1 MYQVLETDEH
11 VRPVPDSTAQDTTGP
26 TFDKRMLQVRIK
38 EACEGHLRWCFE
50 KDVLLANQSWPLS
63 KLEDGSDSS
72 DSKFSRQHFVG
83 SLQMLKLFEF
93 ARLFSEEALIVDQC
107 LRSGAM
113 SWLDALNRNRDAKS
127 NLWYKDTK
135 QAYIAW
141 EGHRGEW
148 SEWLNLPEY
157 RLTDLIFI
165 WKALKSLE
173 EMMCNSDDEF
183 KSQIQKSVE
192 KSKLRHHHVRKV
204 ILQQFLCQN
213 FEAGPSHIADQSA
226 PGDLDSPSEKTESNP
241 GSFAIAVGRTRERDR
256 LLFYAKDTMLHDG
269 FEWGFFEDDLEI
281 EILSTKNGLIKA
293 DVQLSWKNTIRAQG
307 ADHEAIWEKPLR
319 YALAITMADYGSL
332 DSFMSPEN
340 LRKLSWERL
349 LVSIVPYGL
358 FADRIDRD
366 TKQPVMIDFSCS
378 RRSPWEIPTLVLRKR
393 CKSLELTL

>member
-11 VRPVPDSTAQDTTGP
+11 VRPVPDSTTQDTSGSI
-26 TFDKRMLQVRIK
+26 FDKRMLQVRIK

-50 KDVLLANQSWPLS
+50 KDVLLADQSWPLS

-72 DSKFSRQHFVG
+72 DNKFSRQHFVG

-93 ARLFSEEALIVDQC
+93 ARLFSKEALIVDQC
-107 LRSGAM
+107 LRSGVM

-127 NLWYKDTK
+127 KLWYEDTK
-135 QAYIAW
+135 QAYVAW

-157 RLTDLIFI
+157 RLADLIYI

-183 KSQIQKSVE
+183 RSQVQKSLE
-192 KSKLRHHHVRKV
+192 KSELGHYHVRKV

-213 FEAGPSHIADQSA
+213 FEAGPSHLADQSA
-226 PGDLDSPSEKTESNP
+226 PGDLDSPSEKTESND

-281 EILSTKNGLIKA
+281 EILSTKNELIKA
-293 DVQLSWKNTIRAQG
+293 DVQVSWRNTIRAQG

-319 YALAITMADYGSL
+319 YALAIIMADYGSL
-332 DSFMSPEN
+332 DSFMSPEQMK
-340 LRKLSWERL
+340 KLSWERL
-349 LVSIVPYGL
+349 LVCVVPYGL

-378 RRSPWEIPTLVLRKR
+378 RRSPWEIPTLLLRKR
-393 CKSLELTL
+393 CKSLELAL